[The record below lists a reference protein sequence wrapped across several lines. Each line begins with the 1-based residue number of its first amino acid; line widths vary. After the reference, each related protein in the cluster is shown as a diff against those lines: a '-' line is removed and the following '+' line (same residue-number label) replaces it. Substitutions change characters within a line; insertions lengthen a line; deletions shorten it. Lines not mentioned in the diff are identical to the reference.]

1 MKTVFV
7 VTSGRYDSHQVEG
20 VFFDEILANEFAKQI
35 KGYEH
40 TRVVKY
46 EPMTGNDLPLA
57 PGLLYYFVRISSSEY
72 TIQKL
77 NAQEFA
83 LEFPNERFSEVAK
96 HLPDESFV
104 DSFNAF
110 AVIAQNEDRAI
121 YLAQKALSELNKV

>member
-1 MKTVFV
+1 MTIFI
-7 VTSGRYDSHQVEG
+7 VTSGSYDSHQVEG
-20 VFFDEILANEFAKQI
+20 AFLDETVAKEYAKQI
-35 KGYEH
+35 EGFEH

-46 EPMTGNDLPLA
+46 EPMTSNDLPLA
-57 PGLLYYFVRISSSEY
+57 AGLSYYIVNISPSEY
-72 TIQKL
+72 RIQKL

-83 LEFPNERFSEVAK
+83 REFPNERFGEVAK